1 MYNYLAYSESVSTL
15 KTTHLSHHTL
25 AQQIISKQMMV
36 YLSITANKPNN
47 QCTCGRF
54 ILAVF
59 TPSLCKS
66 TRACPEITLSKTK
79 DKCKAFDSCLNQ
91 PSTLVSPISEWLECP
106 RVDASIHFSVDGP
119 FKVVKGNK
127 RTVINTI
134 IFIQCSA
141 AFIALFLLA
150 ANCQV
155 ALVTH
160 LAKGTNVKFMSSECG
175 ISSALSLLA

>member
-1 MYNYLAYSESVSTL
+1 
-15 KTTHLSHHTL
+15 
-25 AQQIISKQMMV
+25 MV
-36 YLSITANKPNN
+36 YLSITASKPNN
-47 QCTCGRF
+47 QCTCGRL
-54 ILAVF
+54 IYLGNIYPQLVQVY
-59 TPSLCKS
+59 PSLPRLFHS
-66 TRACPEITLSKTK
+66 ITLSKTK
-79 DKCKAFDSCLNQ
+79 DKCKACDSCLNQ
-91 PSTLVSPISEWLECP
+91 PSTLVFPISEWLECP
-106 RVDASIHFSVDGP
+106 RFNASIHFSVDGP

-160 LAKGTNVKFMSSECG
+160 LAQGTNVKFMSSECG
-175 ISSALSLLA
+175 ISSAHSQLA